1 MKNLLFL
8 ASILSAS
15 LVSAETTSNAN
26 KNTQLYALGG
36 IRRASIKHHSETVNA
51 TASSYH
57 STFGIFIEKTRENGK
72 FVNGLV
78 LGVMTGYSA
87 KIPHAGEHTQKY
99 LKTVADNEHKRSKA
113 LFSQRKQGLDAYS
126 EETRKIKELELNA
139 EEEKANAAKE
149 LHDIENRIEKGI
161 QYFGGVS
168 FGYKAS
174 PAITLYLTPGIL
186 ACKAGHVFS
195 LTQAIFATIAKAELK
210 VTENLS
216 AFIAYQFEAPTR
228 HTNPEGK
235 KQHTQEHCTHGLLI
249 GFGSKF

>member
-15 LVSAETTSNAN
+15 LASAETASNTN

-36 IRRASIKHHSETVNA
+36 IRRASIKHNSETVDA
-51 TASSYH
+51 TATSYH

-87 KIPHAGEHTQKY
+87 KVPHEGEHDQKH
-99 LKTVADNEHKRSKA
+99 NEHITETLHKKNKAEISEKKRK
-113 LFSQRKQGLDAYS
+113 LPGLYDKERKEQELTINVQ
-126 EETRKIKELELNA
+126 EEHLNA
-139 EEEKANAAKE
+139 RQAFSDIEEKNV
-149 LHDIENRIEKGI
+149 LQKGI

-168 FGYKAS
+168 FGCKVS
-174 PAITLYLTPGIL
+174 PAITLSFTPGIL
-186 ACKAGHVFS
+186 AGKTNNGS
-195 LTQAIFATIAKAELK
+195 TQATFASIAKAELK
-210 VTENLS
+210 VTENLN
-216 AFIAYQFEAPTR
+216 AFVAYQFETPRKHIDKGQRTF
-228 HTNPEGK
+228 T
-235 KQHTQEHCTHGLLI
+235 TEHCTHSFLI